1 MSRQLYDDL
10 ISYKGNHIFND
21 VLSKY
26 ITDIRSY
33 LTKCEVLKSYDHS
46 LTLHMQAL
54 ENKTANHK
62 NSNFFSNIWTG
73 LKTEIKEA
81 KSINCYGQTKRD
93 FLTDC
98 LQSLFALSVCNDYLI
113 ILLKENKL
121 TIKEYTDFFS
131 NIGMKV
137 SYTNAEFYNPFY
149 HEIVEAISKE
159 KASDKRIAISCELYP
174 MVMFGHLQFSRAG
187 VRIYAHPYI
196 DKELAGKSCL
206 YFANRRD
213 NRDFQDLSHGW
224 GHNSQWR
231 TSFIRNYDT
240 EKYWKIN
247 VDAQIDLNDTN
258 AFEDNIKDFEYP
270 FSFTVE
276 QAKELLLNRH
286 FIYPNNIPQELM
298 NEFFPYDWR
307 MDVPK

>member
-10 ISYKGNHIFND
+10 ISYKGNHIFDD
-21 VLSKY
+21 VLSKH
-26 ITDIRSY
+26 ITDIRGY
-33 LTKCEVLKSYDHS
+33 LTQCEVLKSYDPN
-46 LTLHMQAL
+46 LTLHMRAL

-81 KSINCYGQTKRD
+81 KSINCYGQTKRNS
-93 FLTDC
+93 LIDC
-98 LQSLFALSVCNDYLI
+98 LQFLFALSVCNDYLL
-113 ILLKENKL
+113 ILLNNNKL
-121 TIKEYTDFFS
+121 TVKEYTDFFS
-131 NIGMKV
+131 SIGMKV
-137 SYTNAEFYNPFY
+137 SYTNADFYNPFY
-149 HEIVEAISKE
+149 HEIVKVISE
-159 KASDKRIAISCELYP
+159 QKASDERIAISCELYP

-187 VRIYAHPYI
+187 VYIYAHPHV
-196 DKELAGKSCL
+196 DKELAEKSCL

-213 NRDFQDLSHGW
+213 NRECQDLSHGW

-258 AFEDNIKDFEYP
+258 AFGDNIKDFEYP
-270 FSFTVE
+270 FSFTIE

-298 NEFFPYDWR
+298 SDFFPYDWR